1 MHEQLIPEITDN
13 DIPILIERISTLN
26 LNEIL
31 SLKFRIESQ
40 LSKDISYLESQ
51 GIDMN
56 SKLITDD
63 GYPRQDIDDLVR
75 VTLTRRDIIQRRNDL
90 TKVINKS
97 HKLLEEQLQRKQNAQ
112 NDNGNTTG
120 NVKSIVGASS
130 VKLPAFALFEDV
142 ALNGPIAKSGIKN
155 GDKLVSFG
163 KITIING
170 GLSKISKEVQ
180 PNKLIMINLMRDDTQ
195 LQFEVLPNNHWDG
208 TGLLGCKLTK
218 L

>member
-1 MHEQLIPEITDN
+1 MHEQLIPDITDN
-13 DIPILIERISTLN
+13 DIPILIEKISTLN
-26 LNEIL
+26 LNDLL
-31 SLKFRIESQ
+31 SLKVKIESQ

-51 GIDMN
+51 NIDMN

-97 HKLLEEQLQRKQNAQ
+97 HQLLEEQLQKKS
-112 NDNGNTTG
+112 NDNTTT
-120 NVKSIVGASS
+120 NKTIIDTSS
-130 VKLPAFALFEDV
+130 VKLPAFALFEEVD
-142 ALNGPIAKSGIKN
+142 LNGPIGKSGIKN
-155 GDKLVSFG
+155 GDKLLSFG

-180 PNKLIMINLMRDDTQ
+180 LNKLIKINIMRDDDIQ
-195 LQFEVLPNNHWDG
+195 LQFDVIPNNQWGG
-208 TGLLGCKLTK
+208 TGLLGCKLKK

>member
-1 MHEQLIPEITDN
+1 MHEQLIPDITDN
-13 DIPILIERISTLN
+13 EIPLLVEKISSLN

-31 SLKFRIESQ
+31 SLKNRIESQ
-40 LSKDISYLESQ
+40 LSKDILYLESQ

-90 TKVINKS
+90 NVVINKS
-97 HKLLEEQLQRKQNAQ
+97 HKLLEEQLQKKNNSENAS
-112 NDNGNTTG
+112 TG
-120 NVKSIVGASS
+120 NNKSVIGIPS
-130 VKLPAFALFEDV
+130 VKLPPFALFEEV
-142 ALNGPIAKSGIKN
+142 EPNGPIAKSGIKD

-170 GLSKISKEVQ
+170 GLSNISKEVHLE
-180 PNKLIMINLMRDDTQ
+180 KLIKIDIMRDDIQ
-195 LQFEVLPNNHWDG
+195 LKFEVTPNNQWG
-208 TGLLGCKLTK
+208 GAGLLGCKLTK

>member
-180 PNKLIMINLMRDDTQ
+180 PNKLIMINIMRDDTQ